1 MRDKGRKLKDEMPDQ
16 WLHFA
21 KTYPKYLLQPLF
33 ILFFKGVLLC
43 KHCHKEKDSQL
54 TNTLYSYNVL
64 VVKK

>member
-33 ILFFKGVLLC
+33 IFIF
-43 KHCHKEKDSQL
+43 
-54 TNTLYSYNVL
+54 
-64 VVKK
+64 